1 MDDKSAA
8 AGIGATN
15 GFAGHL
21 DDRNPQRDYARSDFD
36 VGQRFVASYV
46 YNLPVGTGK
55 RFLGNI
61 SRPANAA
68 IGGGSITGIGTFQ
81 KGFSFSVQA
90 NDKFGLLSAYN
101 QRANVVSNPNAGF
114 TKSINQWFNTA
125 AFTQPGAGQFGN
137 SSRNTLSGA
146 RQKQLGHGRNE
157 SVSLLERGNL
167 QLRLESFNTF
177 NHVQYG
183 VDPTSASASAGSPG
197 TGAID
202 RNVNDQAALGSTNT
216 NFGEVISARPGRAF
230 SSAQK
235 SPSNPAGLLF
245 GVAHHRKW
253 RTAFP
258 L

>member
-1 MDDKSAA
+1 M
-8 AGIGATN
+8 
-15 GFAGHL
+15 
-21 DDRNPQRDYARSDFD
+21 
-36 VGQRFVASYV
+36 GQRFVASYV

-68 IGGGSITGIGTFQ
+68 IGGWSITGIGTFQ
-81 KGFSFSVQA
+81 KGFPFSVQA

-137 SSRNTLSGA
+137 SSRNILREPGISNWDMGA
-146 RQKQLGHGRNE
+146 MKN
-157 SVSLLERGNL
+157 VSLFERVNL

-183 VDPTSASASAGSPG
+183 VDPTSASASAGGPG

-202 RNVNDQAALGSTNT
+202 RNVNDQATAPGSINT
-216 NFGEVISARPGRAF
+216 NFGKVISARPGRVLQLGAKITF
-230 SSAQK
+230 
-235 SPSNPAGLLF
+235 
-245 GVAHHRKW
+245 
-253 RTAFP
+253 
-258 L
+258 